1 MAWKACQRMTRY
13 DDIRQIN
20 PSLVESS
27 QLTNDLH
34 IEPGTSVYDVTG
46 EKLGKV
52 SRGIAFDERFQLA
65 MGLLVPREYYVRKS
79 AIIRMDAT
87 GIHRDVTKD
96 EVRNSG
102 WDLQPT
108 ESVEALGQQENH
120 EEPQVERPAQDD

>member
-1 MAWKACQRMTRY
+1 
-13 DDIRQIN
+13 
-20 PSLVESS
+20 
-27 QLTNDLH
+27 
-34 IEPGTSVYDVTG
+34 
-46 EKLGKV
+46 
-52 SRGIAFDERFQLA
+52 
-65 MGLLVPREYYVRKS
+65 VRKS

-87 GIHRDVTKD
+87 GIHRDVTND